1 MIKVRVFTIGKNKH
15 SWLEPGLQD
24 YEKRLKGYMSIE
36 WLFFKNDED
45 MLKAIDKE
53 KNIICLDPKGSSYTS
68 EEFSLRIEKLL
79 SLNGASLTFCIG
91 GSDGLPVGIKN
102 QARELIS
109 LSKLTFTHQMTRL
122 ILIEQLYRAKEISE
136 GSPYH
141 K

>member
-1 MIKVRVFTIGKNKH
+1 MIKVRVFAIGKNKH

-36 WLFFKNDED
+36 WLFFKNDDD

-53 KNIICLDPKGSSYTS
+53 KNIICLDPKGNIYTS
-68 EEFSLRIEKLL
+68 EEFSLRIERLL

-91 GSDGLPVGIKN
+91 GSDGLPCAIKE

-122 ILIEQLYRAKEISE
+122 ILVEQLYRAKEISE
-136 GSPYH
+136 GNPYH